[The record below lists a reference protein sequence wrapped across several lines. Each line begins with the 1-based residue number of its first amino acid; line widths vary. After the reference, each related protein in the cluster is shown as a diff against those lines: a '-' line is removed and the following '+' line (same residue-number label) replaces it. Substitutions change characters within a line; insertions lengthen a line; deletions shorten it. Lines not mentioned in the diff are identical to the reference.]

1 MASQFFVGGPT
12 LTKIGSNT
20 LGQTDG
26 NLLIGYERVAPM
38 TEIPTDARGGMP
50 EDFLQR
56 DMYILLTLPLIQ
68 FDRTEMLKNAMGRL
82 KSAVPVL
89 AEEGEAGDIGH
100 LVIGDGGS
108 FILNIEFTRKDA
120 AGNSQRNLS
129 FPRVILDPETNF
141 RLDDLGWPTMKS
153 NLVLRAMR
161 DGSSPPVIYT
171 TTTIV

>member
-1 MASQFFVGGPT
+1 MSQFYIGGPT

-38 TEIPTDARGGMP
+38 TEVTTDARGGMP
-50 EDFLQR
+50 EDFIQR

-82 KSAVPVL
+82 KLAVPVL
-89 AEEGEAGDIGH
+89 ADEGEAGDIG
-100 LVIGDGGS
+100 LLAIADGGS

-120 AGNSQRNLS
+120 AGNSHENLS
-129 FPRVILDPETNF
+129 FPRVILDPDTNF
-141 RLDDLGWPTMKS
+141 RLDDIGWPTMKS

-161 DGSSPPVIYT
+161 DGSNPPVIYT
-171 TTTIV
+171 KSTIT